1 MERLGERMLQARITE
16 NLMGRFPQAT
26 RAQVESALTQ
36 VDGHGGKAAQL
47 LEDTVGAAQASPLA
61 PSTSTVAAKAWS
73 ATSSSTALA
82 APSIVSPH
90 ITSHQDS
97 AGASS
102 PAATAS
108 SLPLVR
114 SRMFEADRIK
124 FEADRIK
131 FEADRIKFKAD
142 RIKLQTS
149 TAERQVR
156 LAFER
161 SKKLLIDDAV
171 HDAVKEAIE
180 KAQYSDSL
188 KTAEGQ
194 FATLFRGNM
203 PMCVCGGGSGCFS
216 AAN

>member
-1 MERLGERMLQARITE
+1 MLQARITE

-131 FEADRIKFKAD
+131 FEADP
-142 RIKLQTS
+142 IKLEDKYQL

-161 SKKLLIDDAV
+161 SKKLLVDDAV
-171 HDAVKEAIE
+171 HDAHDILKEAIE

-203 PMCVCGGGSGCFS
+203 PMCVWGGLVASLLLTSDG
-216 AAN
+216 